1 MQDLIA
7 SRSIDSLPSNI
18 ANAIKLV
25 TINPAFPT
33 RFVGSFK
40 YIAHEYPSDI
50 DLVEEVVGC
59 CNTSQSVKMIVR
71 GIQHMIQRVRD
82 EKHVYLGDFKAG
94 LDVRYKIHGLGKIVY
109 NHKSKTV
116 SVEGYHADI
125 VKEQIG
131 ELYEQG
137 LLSSDEY
144 RTWISLVVSRPDFM
158 SHKKLVDAIRKKLVL
173 RWTIR
178 EIGRGYKV
186 LQNTIRITL
195 EEAVKQETI
204 VKVDIYAF
212 VANRFIEITNF
223 FFLKNKDA
231 NGKVTYLSE
240 HHGDFATQLKQDI
253 AIFKTPSLK
262 KHMKVAKRMWNL
274 AVNESNK
281 EILSILY
288 PLFNSPLAKLSQIVS
303 DCETMMLMVEKLA
316 NPPTKQMVRCLNDIK
331 LRMGTIPPSLLS
343 DASASKVYKTISRL
357 HYDVSDKVLTNALGH
372 IHDSLNTVVNTEAR
386 RFLKANHFLP

>member
-1 MQDLIA
+1 
-7 SRSIDSLPSNI
+7 
-18 ANAIKLV
+18 
-25 TINPAFPT
+25 
-33 RFVGSFK
+33 
-40 YIAHEYPSDI
+40 
-50 DLVEEVVGC
+50 
-59 CNTSQSVKMIVR
+59 
-71 GIQHMIQRVRD
+71 
-82 EKHVYLGDFKAG
+82 VYLGDFKAG